1 MATKF
6 TQIEERLRKLEE
18 EVRDLKSATGQ
29 SNPLPW
35 YRQVAG
41 QFKDDPVFDEIV
53 RLGKEIRDAEKT
65 PDLIRPARSKRPVR
79 RKGG

>member
-1 MATKF
+1 MTTKL
-6 TQIEERLRKLEE
+6 TQIEERLRKLEA
-18 EVRDLKSATGQ
+18 EVRELKSSSQ

-53 RLGKEIRDAEKT
+53 RLGKEIRDAEKS
-65 PDLIRPARSKRPVR
+65 PDLIRADRRKRPPR